1 MDQPLIAQQIQQL
14 LNSQVQQDAKKF
26 SSNLLDDFDYSDEES
41 SPRAQGNTGMND
53 KPDVPSHLL
62 DALTMIMSTERG
74 IQQLKQSGHVSEGQ
88 IQQLQSLL
96 STRQP
101 QPVPS
106 LAGRQIS
113 PQINIYGST
122 VSSGLITHDH
132 NDLHNPFAQGH
143 SVHPTI
149 DMSLP
154 PPIGGSHIN
163 PWSQLSNSQIQP
175 PLAAQHAPLI
185 DISMDAGRDDNLS
198 DIEVI
203 DDRDGGW
210 NDRNSRTDKNG
221 RRTKDKDNRR
231 NRRSRSRSR
240 SRSKGR
246 ERGGKRSRRERR
258 YETLRN
264 YTLGVSAIYR
274 LTCLISPIF
283 LRISLGP
290 KVEVLME
297 RGIDG
302 VGEVDQNHTRC
313 AIEGKMTSVMRTS
326 DEIGRKRA
334 CPR

>member
-101 QPVPS
+101 QQVPS

-143 SVHPTI
+143 SVHQTI

-185 DISMDAGRDDNLS
+185 DISMDAGREDNLS

-264 YTLGVSAIYR
+264 YTLGVSAI
-274 LTCLISPIF
+274 F
-283 LRISLGP
+283 
-290 KVEVLME
+290 
-297 RGIDG
+297 
-302 VGEVDQNHTRC
+302 
-313 AIEGKMTSVMRTS
+313 A
-326 DEIGRKRA
+326 
-334 CPR
+334 